1 MMLPF
6 ASATEEQR
14 DELVNAVEQNRLPQ
28 IEENFAVLGSCKVQ
42 ASRSCSA
49 PKLERLRVVCCSP
62 GDPAATSRSEPD
74 RTPLG
79 MASDG
84 EILAWLY
91 KSFRGSGFKG
101 AGPFSSRAGFASIQH
116 PKRPESRL
124 DKPFV

>member
-1 MMLPF
+1 MSVAPQEIL
-6 ASATEEQR
+6 QR
-14 DELVNAVEQNRLPQ
+14 PQ
-28 IEENFAVLGSCKVQ
+28 DPSLTDTLG
-42 ASRSCSA
+42 
-49 PKLERLRVVCCSP
+49 
-62 GDPAATSRSEPD
+62 

-91 KSFRGSGFKG
+91 ESFRGSGFKG